1 METLSGY
8 IMYEQVCICVYL
20 TTQCIVYTD
29 LVNGT
34 FDKNSHDWPVRG
46 EPRVNVVNDFSR
58 HPKECC
64 GGRVEC
70 VYLHIIIWYFFVKI

>member
-8 IMYEQVCICVYL
+8 NVCICVYL

-29 LVNGT
+29 LTRRT
-34 FDKNSHDWPVRG
+34 FNKNSHDWPVG
-46 EPRVNVVNDFSR
+46 GSSVNVMNDFSR

-70 VYLHIIIWYFFVKI
+70 V